1 MLFLSLLLSKD
12 PLFLPLCEN
21 VVENLESLFLQIN
34 INKSRGE
41 MDYLVR
47 LPYICDRQVE
57 IEKLPSELK
66 VDRLHI
72 LKLRF
77 HLIIYNMLLGNVLKV
92 KSDHNLQY
100 DYQLLLNVHQDY
112 RQSYYIVRFSSCS
125 ALKI

>member
-1 MLFLSLLLSKD
+1 MLFLSLLSKD

-66 VDRLHI
+66 VDCLHI

-112 RQSYYIVRFSSCS
+112 RQSYYIVRFFSCS